1 MKFYEIEFKFEIP
14 KSITVWA
21 ENGDEA
27 LAFAEE
33 KVDQM
38 VVSFLDLFAS
48 ETEITSNGFNIV
60 TTWNAYPT
68 AKDDSIGIYEAK
80 KEESNG

>member
-1 MKFYEIEFKFEIP
+1 MKFYEIEFKLEIP

-21 ENGDEA
+21 DNAEEA
-27 LAFAEE
+27 EAFAEK

-48 ETEITSNGFNIV
+48 ETQINSKDFNVV

-68 AKDDSIGIYEAK
+68 ARDDSVGIYEAK
-80 KEESNG
+80 EVE

>member
-1 MKFYEIEFKFEIP
+1 MKFYEIEFKLEIP
-14 KSITVWA
+14 KSITVLA
-21 ENGDEA
+21 ENGEEA
-27 LAFAEE
+27 LAFAEK

-48 ETEITSNGFNIV
+48 ETQITSKDFDVV

-68 AKDDSIGIYEAK
+68 ARDDSVGIYEAK
-80 KEESNG
+80 EENNG